1 MPNVSRTTAARRTSS
16 SSSASGRLQE
26 GASGAAVK
34 ELQVLLKSIGL
45 YGKNADG
52 KFGPVTTAAVK
63 AFQRKY
69 GLKAD
74 GWAGPQTMAK
84 LRQVAAP
91 RRPPAPAAPAP
102 AAPSSA
108 GGKLALGAAGPEV
121 KELQL
126 RLKAQGYYNGN
137 VGGNFGP
144 GTEAAVKAFQ
154 RANGLK
160 VDGWA
165 GPQTM
170 ARLRGGAAPTPTA
183 PTAPTTPTAPASN
196 DARIAAAI
204 DFGMR
209 NLGAPYV
216 GGGSPFRFGTRPGDG
231 RVYQMEGQKP
241 YRSPAGVIGFD
252 CSGFVVAMFRKAG
265 VDLAAQG
272 IASSSTMKNGLPAVP
287 KNELQPGDLL
297 VKNGHVVVY
306 LGGGKVLQ
314 SSSSGDPD
322 GDGLGNGNVNVSD
335 ASKFLNDPSYVGR
348 RVPLA

>member
-1 MPNVSRTTAARRTSS
+1 MPTNVSSTSAARRTSS
-16 SSSASGRLQE
+16 SASASGRLHE
-26 GASGAAVK
+26 GASGAAVQ
-34 ELQVLLKSIGL
+34 ELQLLLKSIGL

-69 GLKAD
+69 GLTAD

-91 RRPPAPAAPAP
+91 RPPPAPAAPPVA
-102 AAPSSA
+102 SS
-108 GGKLALGAAGPEV
+108 GGKLALGATGPEV

-126 RLKAQGYYNGN
+126 RLKAQGFYNGN

-154 RANGLK
+154 RANGMT

-170 ARLRGGAAPTPTA
+170 AKLRGTSSPT
-183 PTAPTTPTAPASN
+183 PTTPTAPVTPSTPASN
-196 DARIAAAI
+196 DARVQAAI
-204 DFGMR
+204 DFGMS

-231 RVYQMEGQKP
+231 RVYQMQGQKP

-265 VDLAAQG
+265 VDLAAQHM
-272 IASSSTMKNGLPAVP
+272 ASSSTMKNGLPSVP
-287 KNELQPGDLL
+287 KNALQPGDLL
-297 VKNGHVVVY
+297 VKNGHVVMY
-306 LGGGKVLQ
+306 LGGGKVLE
-314 SSSSGDPD
+314 SASSGDPD
-322 GDGLGNGNVNVSD
+322 GDGLGNGSVRVSD
-335 ASKFLNDPSYVGR
+335 ASKFLNDSSYVGR
-348 RVPLA
+348 RVPLP

>member
-1 MPNVSRTTAARRTSS
+1 MPSNVSSTSAARRTSS
-16 SSSASGRLQE
+16 RSSASGRLQE

-34 ELQVLLKSIGL
+34 ELQQLLKSIGL

-52 KFGPVTTAAVK
+52 EFGPVTTAAVK

-69 GLKAD
+69 GLTAD

-91 RRPPAPAAPAP
+91 RRAPAP
-102 AAPSSA
+102 AAPPVASS
-108 GGKLALGAAGPEV
+108 GGKLALGATGPEV

-126 RLKAQGYYNGN
+126 RLKAQGFYDGN

-154 RANGLK
+154 RANRMT

-170 ARLRGGAAPTPTA
+170 AKLRGTSAPTPTNPAA
-183 PTAPTTPTAPASN
+183 PVTPSTPASH
-196 DARIAAAI
+196 DARVQAAI
-204 DFGMR
+204 DFGMS

-231 RVYQMEGQKP
+231 RVYQMQGQKP

-265 VDLAAQG
+265 VDLAAQN
-272 IASSSTMKNGLPAVP
+272 IASSATMKNGLPSVP
-287 KNELQPGDLL
+287 KNALRPGDLL
-297 VKNGHVVVY
+297 VKNGHVVIY
-306 LGGGKVLQ
+306 LGGGKVLE
-314 SSSSGDPD
+314 STSLGDPD
-322 GDGLGNGNVNVSD
+322 GDGLGNGTVRVND
-335 ASKFLNDPSYVGR
+335 ASKFLNDSSYVGR
-348 RVPLA
+348 RVPLP

>member
-1 MPNVSRTTAARRTSS
+1 MPSNVSSTSAARRTSS

-34 ELQVLLKSIGL
+34 ELQLLLKSIGL

-69 GLKAD
+69 GLTAD

-91 RRPPAPAAPAP
+91 RPPPAPAAPPVA
-102 AAPSSA
+102 SS
-108 GGKLALGAAGPEV
+108 GGKLALGATGPEV

-126 RLKAQGYYNGN
+126 RLKAQGFYNGN

-154 RANGLK
+154 RANGMT

-170 ARLRGGAAPTPTA
+170 AKLRGTSAPTPTA
-183 PTAPTTPTAPASN
+183 PVTPSTPASN
-196 DARIAAAI
+196 DARIQAAI
-204 DFGMR
+204 DFGMS

-231 RVYQMEGQKP
+231 RVYQMQGQKP

-265 VDLAAQG
+265 VDLAAQNM
-272 IASSSTMKNGLPAVP
+272 ASSSTMKNGLPAVP

-297 VKNGHVVVY
+297 VKNGHVVIY
-306 LGGGKVLQ
+306 LGGGKVLE
-314 SSSSGDPD
+314 SASSGDPD
-322 GDGLGNGNVNVSD
+322 GDGLGNGSVRVSD
-335 ASKFLNDPSYVGR
+335 ASKFLNDSSYVGR
-348 RVPLA
+348 RVPLP